1 MRVRRP
7 AIRRNWLEHGS
18 GAATEL
24 GGREDF
30 VEVDWPV
37 ALSLMAK
44 ELQRVRT
51 EHGNS
56 AIFGESYGWSSA
68 GRFHH
73 AQSQVHYFLNT
84 ISGYVRHVDTYSLGA
99 ERCGARRFSI
109 FSDLSGL
116 LGTRDVY
123 TKGLDE
129 QGWLQRIYDESAV
142 RERRAGVELPD
153 FAKFWQAGLIDLS
166 GLNQPRVLPE
176 GFRWD
181 PEARRLTTPLERSK
195 SGPIRSPGSGSPTAQ
210 RIRCGWNRRSG
221 WGRSWPYCMRC
232 T

>member
-1 MRVRRP
+1 MPGSGQRLRVRRP

-99 ERCGARRFSI
+99 ER
-109 FSDLSGL
+109 
-116 LGTRDVY
+116 
-123 TKGLDE
+123 
-129 QGWLQRIYDESAV
+129 
-142 RERRAGVELPD
+142 
-153 FAKFWQAGLIDLS
+153 
-166 GLNQPRVLPE
+166 
-176 GFRWD
+176 
-181 PEARRLTTPLERSK
+181 
-195 SGPIRSPGSGSPTAQ
+195 
-210 RIRCGWNRRSG
+210 
-221 WGRSWPYCMRC
+221 
-232 T
+232 